1 MKNEQENTSNE
12 KESIELTFNSAS
24 TRVRQ
29 IELAGSTDY
38 KRIQRLFNEFLL
50 YNYTHLSFKPVI
62 DYLRKEEA
70 KVGITKYYLKLQKYA
85 ILKGIAETFLKQG
98 NFKKIAEYRELFKI
112 FKYNP
117 RRKKD
122 TPETLIEINEFT
134 KCMVYASQEERMH
147 LKGLWFSRL
156 RNIEYRSIRLDK
168 CNLKKKSLSVEV
180 VGKGN
185 HPRMVPFPL
194 DVYEYALKKYKG
206 KIYLFETP
214 NGKPMSRISLQALI
228 RSARK
233 RVGLN
238 FTARTLRKSGHNYLR
253 ERFPMVPIDQ
263 WCSEMGHTQA
273 VEETHYNVQRKRTKK
288 VYSTVN
294 REINSK
300 IKKVR
305 SKRKNGRNSKAA

>member
-1 MKNEQENTSNE
+1 MKNETENNSNA
-12 KESIELTFNSAS
+12 KETKELTSLTAS
-24 TRVRQ
+24 RIKQ
-29 IELAGSTDY
+29 IELVGSSDY
-38 KRIQRLFNEFLL
+38 KRIQRLFNHHLL
-50 YNYTHLSFKPVI
+50 YNYTHLSYKPVI
-62 DYLRKEEA
+62 DYFRQEEA
-70 KVGITKYYLKLQKYA
+70 KPGITKYYLKLQKYA
-85 ILKGIAETFLKQG
+85 ILKGIAETYLKQG

-122 TPETLIEINEFT
+122 TPETLVSINELIR
-134 KCMVYASQEERMH
+134 CLVYASHEERMH
-147 LKGLWFSRL
+147 LKGLYSSRL
-156 RNIEYRSIRLDK
+156 RNIEYRTIRLDK
-168 CNLKKKSLSVEV
+168 CHLKKNSLSVEV

-185 HPRMVPFPL
+185 HSRMVPFPL
-194 DVYEYALKKYKG
+194 DVYQYALKKYKG
-206 KIYLFETP
+206 KVFLFETP
-214 NGKPMSRISLQALI
+214 NGKPMSRITLQSLM

-253 ERFPMVPIDQ
+253 ERFPQVPTDQ
-263 WCSEMGHTQA
+263 WCSEMGHTPSVQ
-273 VEETHYNVQRKRTKK
+273 ETHYNVHGKRTKK

-305 SKRKNGRNSKAA
+305 SKRNAKSKAA